1 MKIPYRGLEITLDI
15 EQIAQALSF
24 ELTGELNDHVHA
36 VVKCLADGEDC
47 SALLAE
53 QLSENSS
60 ICVSDEN
67 KVIFYGYLLHA
78 HAQVEKGK
86 WVVELEYVSAT
97 YELDIRKRQRV
108 FYRQDDLY
116 ADVVGRIGSL
126 YPDIQIKDE
135 IAGARKTPGVLLQ
148 YEETDWAF
156 LKRLASHFASCL
168 TPDAADSSGR
178 FYFGLPRI
186 DNDVALRK
194 IDYAVV
200 QDTDRYYHHSDI
212 MKQEHTGW
220 RIVTD
225 KMLQLGEAL
234 TLNGTASVVSAVHM
248 YEENGSLRRE
258 YTLRRK
264 NGIYTEK
271 GINYEI
277 LGLSLPATVTDRR
290 KNEVQVTFDIN
301 APYESEQ
308 PSNYFVYGI
317 ESSSFYCMPE
327 IGSRVH
333 IYFPGRN
340 EAEAIA
346 VHALNVGDGADRKPS
361 EKRFSAPSGAAME
374 LTPSQ
379 YKFAS
384 DTAGASILTL
394 GVDGNIVLTGTKIL
408 LDAGKSI
415 SIGEGGEQPTPE
427 IVFAA
432 KTEQSVK
439 AAGGAGSLTLES
451 DAILDAAK
459 VTLKAESGDRS
470 SEAAA
475 VRAELEAGDEKLLA
489 DYNDR
494 PEREQK
500 EEQKEQQEQQET
512 IGSDAIGEA
521 ALADDRNPVE
531 VKVGIG
537 FDKDTDPF
545 SFGNRYYNT
554 NTGSEESSQDQE
566 IKAAQYGVKPI
577 LDAKIKSEGS
587 YYTKKVSESNENAEG
602 AAKFLAGEV
611 YGELYA
617 GLSQVEGDKTII
629 RPGVGA
635 AAGVGGSAVDL
646 DGTYYL
652 AGKDN
657 HMLNGSIGGE
667 VKVLSGE
674 AKIDIGVGF
683 DQSNKFK
690 AGISGKAGI
699 YLVEGE
705 ASLGGSLLG
714 VDGKVKVTGQV
725 GAGFEL
731 TGGFIDGKLKVKVG
745 AVALIGGSVEIELD
759 FSHVGETIMGWW
771 EDG

>member
-24 ELTGELNDHVHA
+24 ELTGELNDHVYA
-36 VVKCLADGEDC
+36 TVKCLADGEDC

-361 EKRFSAPSGAAME
+361 EKKFSAPSGAAME

-489 DYNDR
+489 DYNGR
-494 PEREQK
+494 
-500 EEQKEQQEQQET
+500 QE
-512 IGSDAIGEA
+512 
-521 ALADDRNPVE
+521 
-531 VKVGIG
+531 
-537 FDKDTDPF
+537 DTTQN
-545 SFGNRYYNT
+545 GG
-554 NTGSEESSQDQE
+554 NTGSSDQKDKTGAFEPEVEWQFANFDLYNPEVPFVTFQDRTLAKPKYYNRTPGWTDEQE
-566 IKAAQYGVKPI
+566 DQAIDDAQPDFAKNVGV
-577 LDAKIKSEGS
+577 SW
-587 YYTKKVSESNENAEG
+587 TAE
-602 AAKFLAGEV
+602 ATYEKGEV
-611 YGELYA
+611 PEDYKHVSGEMTVGNAYATAGAYA
-617 GLSQVEGDKTII
+617 GVVDVKDGKCVFK
-629 RPGVGA
+629 PGVGA
-635 AAGVGGSAVDL
+635 SVGVGAVLMDSEVEFSVLPNDQEYFNITGGVGVTALKAAAEAEIGIGYNEEGKFAVGGSAEAGV
-646 DGTYYL
+646 YL
-652 AGKDN
+652 
-657 HMLNGSIGGE
+657 I
-667 VKVLSGE
+667 
-674 AKIDIGVGF
+674 
-683 DQSNKFK
+683 
-690 AGISGKAGI
+690 
-699 YLVEGE
+699 EGE
-705 ASLGGSLLG
+705 AEAGVTLLG
-714 VDGKVKVTGQV
+714 VDASVKASGKVGF
-725 GAGFEL
+725 GAEAEFGYK
-731 TGGFIDGKLKVKVG
+731 DGKIKAKVG
-745 AVALIGGSVEIELD
+745 LVALIGGSVEFEID
-759 FSHVGETIMGWW
+759 IGDCVDMVSGWF
-771 EDG
+771 E